1 MIFYSKKICY
11 NKFVIN
17 MRVDKNSSK
26 LIISRLCIIISQSI
40 KSMIQDYTFLYSDE
54 DLSILKSMLEMIS
67 NSRDLYTI
75 NFIEKNLKDLAFRT
89 WEYEEKQGN
98 HFIHW
103 LKNDILNTDNPVLSS
118 TFGDVEPFCNSKV
131 GIRYKTNINGFLG
144 ACEKDAGV
152 AVEDSHRQ
160 SMYTIKVLEDGR
172 VVNSYN
178 LGTPIMTPKIA
189 INTHDNNYKSKHNEI
204 ILDASIAIPVEIV
217 CNDDYYDDLASK
229 VSQQYGIPY
238 YQDNKRTRI

>member
-1 MIFYSKKICY
+1 
-11 NKFVIN
+11 

-26 LIISRLCIIISQSI
+26 LIIKRLCIIILQSI
-40 KSMIQDYTFLYSDE
+40 KSMILDYTFLYSDE
-54 DLSILKSMLEMIS
+54 ELLLLKSMLEKIS
-67 NSRDLYTI
+67 NSQDLDTI
-75 NFIEKNLKDLAFRT
+75 NLVEEKLKELAFRT
-89 WEYEEKQGN
+89 WEYEEEQGN

-103 LKNDILNTDNPVLSS
+103 LKHDVLNTDNPVLSS

-131 GIRYKTNINGFLG
+131 GIRYKTNIHGFLG
-144 ACEKDAGV
+144 AREKDAGV
-152 AVEDSHRQ
+152 VVEDGHRQ

-189 INTHDNNYKSKHNEI
+189 MDTNDNNYKSRHNEI
-204 ILDASIAIPVEIV
+204 VLDASIAIPVEIV
-217 CNDDYYDDLASK
+217 CNDDRYEDLAIK

-238 YQDNKRTRI
+238 HQNNRQNII